1 MFDLPRSFD
10 EQTPFLSSVAAQ
22 SMDAA
27 KVLADH
33 VAYVEARDVD
43 GNSAWHL
50 YVSRDLFNTPDDV
63 WCMKLLKDLQID
75 VNMRNKDRSS
85 PLRSALPQ
93 RHGSVADS
101 LHTGI

>member
-1 MFDLPRSFD
+1 
-10 EQTPFLSSVAAQ
+10 
-22 SMDAA
+22 MDAA

-85 PLRSALPQ
+85 PL
-93 RHGSVADS
+93 HVAAFFGKPACVYG
-101 LHTGI
+101 LIIPRQGVGNLGATNQKIFHLLR